1 MPAATAIHS
10 DNLSE
15 NSRDGIMQRVP
26 LAERLRARIKR
37 DGPISFYDWMQAALF
52 DEREGYYC
60 RDDLSRWGRLGDYRT
75 APERTPLFAATF
87 ARYFAKLFAELGAPS
102 SWTIIEI
109 GAGFGEFA
117 AGVLSNLRS
126 YHPGVFAATHYL
138 IDEVSADA
146 RQQAEANLSGFED
159 FVEFRRLWEIAQT
172 FAPAIVFS
180 NELIDAFPVHRI
192 VMRAGKLRA
201 LCVGLNDRNDFVWVE
216 SDLDAT
222 LLAYSERVQLKL
234 SEGQITEVNLDA
246 DDFIFR
252 AAALLE
258 RGFVIT
264 VDYGAERNELLHDPY
279 RRQGTLRASYH
290 HQVTGDVLV
299 DPGKRD
305 LTTTIDWTQIKEA
318 GQRAGLQTTRLERLD
333 QFLLNEGLLDELEV
347 MTRAAPNDAEVLRL
361 RTGAREMIMPDGMA
375 TSFQVLVQEKV
386 VVRA

>member
-1 MPAATAIHS
+1 MPTSGHELTPSLAA
-10 DNLSE
+10 
-15 NSRDGIMQRVP
+15 
-26 LAERLRARIKR
+26 RLRARIER
-37 DGPISFYDWMQAALF
+37 DGPISFHDWMQAALF

-87 ARYFAKLFAELGAPS
+87 ARYFAKLFAGLGAPP

-117 AGVLSNLRS
+117 AGVLTHLRAH
-126 YHPGVFAATHYL
+126 HPGVFAATRYL

-146 RQQAEANLSGFED
+146 RQQAKVNLSRFGD
-159 FVEFRRLWEIAQT
+159 FFEFRCLSEITRT

-180 NELIDAFPVHRI
+180 NELIDSFPVHRI

-201 LCVGLNDRNDFVWVE
+201 LRVGLDNRNDFVWVE
-216 SDLDAT
+216 SDLDAP
-222 LLAYSERVQLKL
+222 LLAYCERVQLKL
-234 SEGQITEVNLDA
+234 AEGQITEVNLHA
-246 DDFIFR
+246 DNFILR

-258 RGFVIT
+258 CGFVIT

-290 HQVTGDVLV
+290 HQVRGDVLV

-305 LTTTIDWTQIKEA
+305 LTTTIDWTQLKEA
-318 GQRAGLQTTRLERLD
+318 GERAGLQATRLERLD
-333 QFLLNEGLLDELEV
+333 RFLMNEGLLEELEV
-347 MTRAAPNDAEVLRL
+347 LTRQAPDDAEALRL

-375 TSFQVLVQEKV
+375 ASFQVLVQEK
-386 VVRA
+386 ASSLN

>member
-1 MPAATAIHS
+1 MPTS
-10 DNLSE
+10 GRELTPS
-15 NSRDGIMQRVP
+15 
-26 LAERLRARIKR
+26 LANRLRARIER
-37 DGPISFYDWMQAALF
+37 DGPISFHDWMQAALF
-52 DEREGYYC
+52 DEHEGYYC

-87 ARYFAKLFAELGAPS
+87 ARYFAKLFAGLGAPS

-126 YHPGVFAATHYL
+126 HHPGVFAATRYL

-146 RQQAEANLSGFED
+146 RQQAAVNLSGFGD
-159 FVEFRRLWEIAQT
+159 FFEFRRLSEIAQT

-201 LCVGLNDRNDFVWVE
+201 LQVGLNNRDDFVLVE
-216 SDLDAT
+216 SDLDAP
-222 LLAYSERVQLKL
+222 LLAYCERAQLKL
-234 SEGQITEVNLDA
+234 VEGQISEVNLHA
-246 DDFIFR
+246 DNFILR

-258 RGFVIT
+258 HGFVIT

-318 GQRAGLQTTRLERLD
+318 GERAGLQATRLERLD
-333 QFLLNEGLLDELEV
+333 RFLLNEGLLDELEV
-347 MTRAAPNDAEVLRL
+347 LTRDAPDDAEALRL
-361 RTGAREMIMPDGMA
+361 RTGSREMIMPDGMA
-375 TSFQVLVQEKV
+375 ASFQVLVQEKNRLASREV
-386 VVRA
+386 LR

>member
-1 MPAATAIHS
+1 MVILSS
-10 DNLSE
+10 DINTGLS
-15 NSRDGIMQRVP
+15 
-26 LAERLRARIKR
+26 ERLRARIKR
-37 DGPISFYDWMQAALF
+37 DGPISFHDWMQAALF

-87 ARYFAKLFAELGAPS
+87 ARYFAKLFTELGAPS

-117 AGVLSNLRS
+117 AGVLTNLRS
-126 YHPGVFAATHYL
+126 NHPGVLAATRYL
-138 IDEVSADA
+138 IDEIGADA
-146 RQQAEANLSGFED
+146 RQQAQVNLAGFGD
-159 FVEFRRLWEIAQT
+159 FFEFRPLSEIART

-192 VMRAGKLRA
+192 VMRTGKLRA
-201 LCVGLNDRNDFVWVE
+201 LRVGLDNRNDFVWVE
-216 SDLDAT
+216 SDLDAP
-222 LLAYSERVQLKL
+222 LLAYCERAKLKL
-234 SEGQITEVNLDA
+234 AEGQITEVNLHA
-246 DDFIFR
+246 DDFILR

-305 LTTTIDWTQIKEA
+305 LTTTIDWTQIREA
-318 GQRAGLQTTRLERLD
+318 GERAGLRTTRLERLD
-333 QFLLNEGLLDELEV
+333 RFLLNEGLLDELEV
-347 MTRAAPNDAEVLRL
+347 LTRDAPDAAEASRL

-375 TSFQVLVQEKV
+375 TSFQVLVQEKLTLASREV
-386 VVRA
+386 LR